1 LWVGWPL
8 ITREPTVNVN
18 RSHCGTRSTRRKA
31 QEDQVRAT
39 SNPAFRNLP
48 RGTGNYVGF
57 DPQAGTPGYG
67 NYGQQPGY
75 GGPGGPGGYG
85 VAYQTSG
92 AVDRPM
98 TIDDV
103 VTRTAMT
110 LGLALIT
117 GIITLFTHAYWLAA
131 PAAIVGFVLALVVI
145 FKRTP
150 NAALVLCYA
159 GAEGIV
165 LGAITELF
173 DHIYPGIAFQAI
185 AGTFGVF
192 IAMLI
197 VYKTG
202 AIRVTPRL
210 TKWIIGATFG
220 VLVVVLANFLIG
232 MFGVNLG
239 LRDGSPL
246 SIVFS
251 IVIIGIAAFNLLL
264 DFDQADR
271 MIRAGYPAKWAWY
284 AAFGLTVTLVWLYL
298 EILRLLSYLQR
309 GN

>member
-1 LWVGWPL
+1 V
-8 ITREPTVNVN
+8 
-18 RSHCGTRSTRRKA
+18 RS
-31 QEDQVRAT
+31 T

-67 NYGQQPGY
+67 NYGPQPGY
-75 GGPGGPGGYG
+75 AGPGGPGGPGGYG
-85 VAYQTSG
+85 VAYQQSG
-92 AVDRPM
+92 AVERPM

-103 VTRTAMT
+103 VTKTAIT
-110 LGLALIT
+110 LGLALVT
-117 GIITLFTHAYWLAA
+117 GIVTIFTHAYWLAA
-131 PAAIVGFVLALVVI
+131 PAAIVGLVLALIVI

-150 NAALVLCYA
+150 SPALVLSYA
-159 GAEGIV
+159 AAEGIV

-173 DHIYPGIAFQAI
+173 DNIYPGIAFQAI

-192 IAMLI
+192 VAMLV

-210 TKWIIGATFG
+210 TKWVIGATFG
-220 VLVVVLANFLIG
+220 VVIVLLANFVVS

-239 LRDGSPL
+239 IRDGSPL
-246 SIVFS
+246 SIVIS
-251 IVIIGIAAFNLLL
+251 VVIIGIAAFNLLL

-271 MIRAGYPAKWAWY
+271 MIRSGMPARWAWY

>member
-1 LWVGWPL
+1 
-8 ITREPTVNVN
+8 
-18 RSHCGTRSTRRKA
+18 
-31 QEDQVRAT
+31 VRAT

-48 RGTGNYVGF
+48 KGTGNYVGF
-57 DPQAGTPGYG
+57 DPRAG
-67 NYGQQPGY
+67 QPGY
-75 GGPGGPGGYG
+75 GTYGQPGFGGFGGQTGPGGPVGPGGYG
-85 VAYQTSG
+85 VAYQQGGG
-92 AVDRPM
+92 AVGRPM

-103 VTRTAMT
+103 VTKTAIT
-110 LGLALIT
+110 IGLALVTGAIT
-117 GIITLFTHAYWLAA
+117 VFTQAYWLAL
-131 PAAIVGFVLALVVI
+131 PALVIGLVLSMIII

-150 NAALVLCYA
+150 NPALVLTYA
-159 GAEGIV
+159 GVEGIV
-165 LGAITELF
+165 LGAITGVF
-173 DHIYPGIAFQAI
+173 DAVYPGIAFQAI

-192 IAMLI
+192 AAMLV

-220 VLVVVLANFLIG
+220 VLIVILANFLVSL
-232 MFGVNLG
+232 FGVDLG
-239 LRDGSPL
+239 IRDGSPL
-246 SIVFS
+246 SIVIS
-251 IVIIGIAAFNLLL
+251 VVIIGIAAFNLLL

-271 MIRAGYPAKWAWY
+271 MIRAGMPARWAWY

>member
-1 LWVGWPL
+1 M
-8 ITREPTVNVN
+8 
-18 RSHCGTRSTRRKA
+18 
-31 QEDQVRAT
+31 RA
-39 SNPAFRNLP
+39 SGNPAFRNLP
-48 RGTGNYVGF
+48 RGSGNYVGF

-67 NYGQQPGY
+67 NYGQQPAY
-75 GGPGGPGGYG
+75 GGPAGPGGYG

-92 AVDRPM
+92 AVGRPM

-117 GIITLFTHAYWLAA
+117 GILTLVTHAYWLAL
-131 PAAIVGFVLALVVI
+131 PAALVGLVLAMIVI